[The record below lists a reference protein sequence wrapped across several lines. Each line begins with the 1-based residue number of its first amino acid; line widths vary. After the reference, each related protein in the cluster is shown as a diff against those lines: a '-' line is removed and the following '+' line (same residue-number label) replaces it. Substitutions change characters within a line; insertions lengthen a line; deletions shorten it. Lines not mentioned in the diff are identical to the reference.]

1 MTSFFSNLFT
11 CCKVERKDMKY
22 DIEVDTTSPNISVVS
37 SPMKKTL
44 KKGTVNS
51 TNLSTPKTETTLS
64 FNKNLKSSIF
74 KDFAVFLSTKNVL
87 QFTIECPEYIP
98 SKEVVKSSLIPNDYQ
113 GMSLLNLK
121 GNILQEQIILNLKEE
136 KDECQIIKF
145 FWLKSDNNK
154 TNYILNYTEPS
165 LSQDYIFLICYIPEL
180 NLYKLKFNPILLAK
194 EISTNFLIQVSDTYP
209 TIILPSTVLYLDT
222 LKLQLNPLSNGVIE
236 IVNLNNKKRYLYHS
250 IIKKEITIGRGE
262 ECDLSFPSYKNI
274 SKVQSTIYFD
284 VIKRQWMIRDGYDDM
299 SSEKGTWIFSIN
311 PILVYNGMV
320 INLWDNFI
328 QCKFDV

>member
-44 KKGTVNS
+44 KKGTVNT
-51 TNLSTPKTETTLS
+51 TNLSTLKTETTLS

-74 KDFAVFLSTKNVL
+74 KDTAVFLSTKNVL

>member
-44 KKGTVNS
+44 KKGTVNT

-74 KDFAVFLSTKNVL
+74 KDSAVFLSTKNVL

>member
-1 MTSFFSNLFT
+1 MTSFFSNVFT

-44 KKGTVNS
+44 KKGTVNT
-51 TNLSTPKTETTLS
+51 TNLSTLKTETTLS

-74 KDFAVFLSTKNVL
+74 KYSAVFLSTKNVL